1 MVMKKDL
8 VHLVF
13 ILDKSGSMSG
23 LQADTIGGFNSL
35 IEKQKSEEGEAIVT
49 TVLFNDDYFLV
60 HDKENIDK
68 VKELTRKEYFP
79 IGCTALLD
87 AVGRTVSAVASDY
100 EMMNKEDIP
109 ERTLVVIT
117 TDGKENSSKEY
128 SYFAVKS
135 TLEKAKE
142 LYNFEYLFLGANID
156 SIEEASKFGIHRDNA
171 VNYNC
176 DSEGVE
182 LNYQC
187 LSRTVS
193 RIRKEKLFD
202 ASWKKDIEEDYFNR

>member
-1 MVMKKDL
+1 MKKDL

-35 IEKQKSEEGEAIVT
+35 IEKQKSEEGEAIIT

-156 SIEEASKFGIHRDNA
+156 SIEEASKFGIHEDNA